1 MPRQLNDEEIAQCQ
15 AAFCTV
21 DKDNKGTID
30 AKDLGIVIESLGNAW
45 FTERGLDKPA
55 EKQVQELIDQIGPS
69 GSVTLDNF
77 LKCLADM
84 MIDPDSEEDMR
95 EAFESIDV
103 DKSGFISRAELR
115 KFLDNITQ
123 GTLEKLTE
131 ADVDEIMRAGDTD
144 GDQKINFEEFCKM
157 MKGHQIL

>member
-1 MPRQLNDEEIAQCQ
+1 
-15 AAFCTV
+15 
-21 DKDNKGTID
+21 
-30 AKDLGIVIESLGNAW
+30 
-45 FTERGLDKPA
+45 
-55 EKQVQELIDQIGPS
+55 
-69 GSVTLDNF
+69 
-77 LKCLADM
+77 

-95 EAFESIDV
+95 AAFEMIDD

-131 ADVDEIMRAGDTD
+131 AEVDEIMRAGDTD

>member
-1 MPRQLNDEEIAQCQ
+1 
-15 AAFCTV
+15 
-21 DKDNKGTID
+21 
-30 AKDLGIVIESLGNAW
+30 
-45 FTERGLDKPA
+45 
-55 EKQVQELIDQIGPS
+55 
-69 GSVTLDNF
+69 
-77 LKCLADM
+77 

-95 EAFESIDV
+95 AAFALIDD

-115 KFLDNITQ
+115 KFLDDLAQ

-131 ADVDEIMRAGDTD
+131 AEVDEIMRAGDTD